1 MGSSFACEHKNA
13 RVGAL
18 ATFFH
23 ISPSFPFGFGPLACV
38 FLCAVFMS
46 TGSRVHKVHR
56 GNGSLTV
63 DRISEGGVVFFLG
76 VVILACQP

>member
-56 GNGSLTV
+56 GNGSCQ
-63 DRISEGGVVFFLG
+63 RIGRKAH
-76 VVILACQP
+76 IHRRQDK